1 MRSFFCGNPMV
12 SQAYFNYKNCQ
23 FLTHRKSPWLINHDG
38 ITIRRSFLQARH
50 VSLSPAMGHGPPR
63 FWLLMKDFNPTRVR
77 NLKLC
82 LREIDVFMRSQDI
95 LRHPE
100 TKKGPVWLI
109 SAGIQSKHVLQRC
122 CSKSRSNT
130 DLCHGSSWGIPE
142 VIDKHFCILLYSAD
156 CFSQSAR
163 AKEQHLNCH
172 TLLHTL

>member
-1 MRSFFCGNPMV
+1 MV
-12 SQAYFNYKNCQ
+12 RQAYFNYKHGQ

-82 LREIDVFMRSQDI
+82 LREIDVFMPFMRSQDI

-109 SAGIQSKHVLQRC
+109 KCWHSIKTCFVLQRC

-130 DLCHGSSWGIPE
+130 DLCHGSSWGIP
-142 VIDKHFCILLYSAD
+142 
-156 CFSQSAR
+156 
-163 AKEQHLNCH
+163 
-172 TLLHTL
+172 